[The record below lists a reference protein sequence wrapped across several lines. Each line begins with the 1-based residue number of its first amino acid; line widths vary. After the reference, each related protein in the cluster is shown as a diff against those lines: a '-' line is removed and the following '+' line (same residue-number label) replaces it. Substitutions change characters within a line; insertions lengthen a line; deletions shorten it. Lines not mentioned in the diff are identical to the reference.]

1 MKTILQS
8 QINNSF
14 TFHRYFYDAI
24 KDLPVELQ
32 IEVYSAI
39 MEYTL
44 NDNKV
49 ELSPTAQS
57 IFNLL
62 KMRIDKDKARAANG
76 RKGGRPTKNKAKKPA
91 KKGATP
97 KLIEPAERI
106 DYNKLIEY
114 FNNKTKGI
122 FGTVKLP
129 ISSKRKGM
137 INGRIREHG
146 KKSFVEV
153 IDMAMRSDFLKG
165 QSGKF
170 ILTFDWMIRPIN
182 FEKILTGNYENNK
195 GFSASKDSELAEGIA
210 AGIARGSTP
219 QEY

>member
-1 MKTILQS
+1 MKD
-8 QINNSF
+8 SF

-24 KDLPVELQ
+24 KNLPCDTK

-62 KMRIDKDKARAANG
+62 KMRIDKDKVRASNG
-76 RKGGRPTKNKAKKPA
+76 SKGGRPSKKKAKKSA
-91 KKGATP
+91 KKTE
-97 KLIEPAERI
+97 KKKETEPVERI

-114 FNNKTKGI
+114 FNEKTKGI
-122 FGTVKLP
+122 FGVVKFP
-129 ISSKRKGM
+129 ISDKRKGM

-153 IDMAMRSDFLKG
+153 IDMAMRSDFLRG

-170 ILTFDWMIRPIN
+170 ILTFDWMIRPTN

-195 GFSASKDSELAEGIA
+195 GFSSTSDEELANGIA
-210 AGIARGSTP
+210 AGIARGKTN